1 MILNEEIKKNIL
13 KKFQNKKIA
22 VLYGGI
28 SEEREVSLRSG
39 KNVYKALTSFKEI
52 KDNCIL
58 IDVKN
63 HYELVE
69 ILKKE
74 KVEYCYNILHG
85 SFGEDGSIQGL
96 LDCLNIKY
104 TGENTL
110 VSSVCMNK
118 VYTKRIW
125 QSSKVPTSDFILL
138 KDIYNNKNNKINF
151 PLILKPISNGSSVG
165 VSLIKTKKE
174 FEEAIKKIEKIS
186 DYFIEPYI
194 KGKEITVG
202 LVRENNGIFT
212 LPILGINTKNEIYDY
227 DAKYTP
233 GKTELEVPAKIDKKT
248 EKKVIEICSLA
259 YEVLGCEGLCRID
272 AIIDEN
278 NKVYLMEVNTQGGM
292 TNTSDIPAMA
302 KSVNIK
308 FEDIRWI
315 KFNDSGIKR
324 MIVEGDHKA
333 ETLGVIYEAIKHK
346 KELRYLQFLKKKYEY
361 ESVSK
366 KVRENKKYKIKKIQG
381 KKYTFTRRK

>member
-22 VLYGGI
+22 VLCGGI

-39 KNVYKALTSFKEI
+39 KNVYKALTSFEEI

-125 QSSKVPTSDFILL
+125 QSSKVPTADFILL
-138 KDIYNNKNNKINF
+138 KDIVNENNKINF

-174 FEEAIKKIEKIS
+174 FEEAIKKIEEIS

-308 FEDIRWI
+308 FEDIVLYVL
-315 KFNDSGIKR
+315 NLS
-324 MIVEGDHKA
+324 
-333 ETLGVIYEAIKHK
+333 Y
-346 KELRYLQFLKKKYEY
+346 
-361 ESVSK
+361 
-366 KVRENKKYKIKKIQG
+366 
-381 KKYTFTRRK
+381 

>member
-39 KNVYKALTSFKEI
+39 ENVYKALTSFEEI

-125 QSSKVPTSDFILL
+125 QSSKVPTADFILL

-174 FEEAIKKIEKIS
+174 FEEAIKKIEEIS

-308 FEDIRWI
+308 FEDIVLYVL
-315 KFNDSGIKR
+315 NLS
-324 MIVEGDHKA
+324 
-333 ETLGVIYEAIKHK
+333 Y
-346 KELRYLQFLKKKYEY
+346 
-361 ESVSK
+361 
-366 KVRENKKYKIKKIQG
+366 
-381 KKYTFTRRK
+381 

>member
-1 MILNEEIKKNIL
+1 MILSEESKKNIL
-13 KKFQNKKIA
+13 KKFQNKRIA
-22 VLYGGI
+22 VLYGGV

-39 KNVYKALTSFKEI
+39 QNIYDALTSFSELKN
-52 KDNCIL
+52 NCIL

-74 KVEYCYNILHG
+74 KIEYCYNILHG
-85 SFGEDGSIQGL
+85 TFGEDGSIQGL

-125 QSSKVPTSDFILL
+125 QSSNIPTADFVLL
-138 KDIYNNKNNKINF
+138 KDIFEDIHKEENKINF

-165 VSLIKTKKE
+165 VSLIKNKKE

-202 LVRENNGIFT
+202 LVRENKGIYTF
-212 LPILGINTKNEIYDY
+212 PILGINTKNEIYDY
-227 DAKYTP
+227 DAKYTA
-233 GKTELEVPAKIDKKT
+233 GKTELEVPAKIEKDI
-248 EKKVIEICSLA
+248 EKKVIEICSSA
-259 YEVLGCEGLCRID
+259 YNILGCEGLCRID
-272 AIIDEN
+272 AIIDESD
-278 NKVYLMEVNTQGGM
+278 KIYLMEVNTQSGM

-308 FEDIRWI
+308 FEDIALYVLGL
-315 KFNDSGIKR
+315 SY
-324 MIVEGDHKA
+324 GD
-333 ETLGVIYEAIKHK
+333 
-346 KELRYLQFLKKKYEY
+346 
-361 ESVSK
+361 
-366 KVRENKKYKIKKIQG
+366 
-381 KKYTFTRRK
+381 

>member
-39 KNVYKALTSFKEI
+39 ENVYKALTSFEEI

-125 QSSKVPTSDFILL
+125 QSSKVPTADFILL
-138 KDIYNNKNNKINF
+138 KDIVNENNKIDF

-174 FEEAIKKIEKIS
+174 FEEAIKKIEEIS

-302 KSVNIK
+302 KSVNIE
-308 FEDIRWI
+308 FEDIVLYVL
-315 KFNDSGIKR
+315 NLS
-324 MIVEGDHKA
+324 
-333 ETLGVIYEAIKHK
+333 Y
-346 KELRYLQFLKKKYEY
+346 
-361 ESVSK
+361 
-366 KVRENKKYKIKKIQG
+366 
-381 KKYTFTRRK
+381 

>member
-39 KNVYKALTSFKEI
+39 ENVYKALTSFKEI
-52 KDNCIL
+52 KYNCIL

-125 QSSKVPTSDFILL
+125 QSSKVPTADFILL
-138 KDIYNNKNNKINF
+138 KDIYNNKNNKIDF

-186 DYFIEPYI
+186 DYFIESYI

-278 NKVYLMEVNTQGGM
+278 NKVYLMEVNTQSGM

-302 KSVNIK
+302 KSVNIE
-308 FEDIRWI
+308 FEDIVLYVL
-315 KFNDSGIKR
+315 NLS
-324 MIVEGDHKA
+324 
-333 ETLGVIYEAIKHK
+333 Y
-346 KELRYLQFLKKKYEY
+346 
-361 ESVSK
+361 
-366 KVRENKKYKIKKIQG
+366 
-381 KKYTFTRRK
+381 

>member
-1 MILNEEIKKNIL
+1 MILSEESKKNIL

-39 KNVYKALTSFKEI
+39 ENIYKALTSFSEL

-63 HYELVE
+63 HYRLVD

-85 SFGEDGSIQGL
+85 TFGEDGSVQGL

-125 QSSKVPTSDFILL
+125 QSSNIPTADFILL
-138 KDIYNNKNNKINF
+138 KDIYDNDKVKINF

-174 FEEAIKKIEKIS
+174 FEENIKKIDKIS

-202 LVRENNGIFT
+202 LVRENKGIYTF
-212 LPILGINTKNEIYDY
+212 PILGINTKNEIYDY
-227 DAKYTP
+227 DAKYTA
-233 GKTELEVPAKIDKKT
+233 GKTELEVPAKIDKKI
-248 EKKVIEICSLA
+248 EKKVIEICSSA
-259 YEVLGCEGLCRID
+259 YNILGCEGLCRID

-278 NKVYLMEVNTQGGM
+278 DKIYLMEVNTQSGM

-308 FEDIRWI
+308 FEDIALY
-315 KFNDSGIKR
+315 
-324 MIVEGDHKA
+324 V
-333 ETLGVIYEAIKHK
+333 LGLSY
-346 KELRYLQFLKKKYEY
+346 RD
-361 ESVSK
+361 
-366 KVRENKKYKIKKIQG
+366 
-381 KKYTFTRRK
+381 

>member
-1 MILNEEIKKNIL
+1 MILSEEYKKNIL

-39 KNVYKALTSFKEI
+39 QNIYDALTSFSELKN
-52 KDNCIL
+52 NCIL

-74 KVEYCYNILHG
+74 KIEYCYNILHG
-85 SFGEDGSIQGL
+85 TFGEDGSIQGL

-125 QSSKVPTSDFILL
+125 QSSNIPTADFILL
-138 KDIYNNKNNKINF
+138 KDIKDIFGDIDKENKINF

-165 VSLIKTKKE
+165 VSLIKNKE
-174 FEEAIKKIEKIS
+174 EFDSAIKKIEKIS

-202 LVRENNGIFT
+202 LVRENKGIYTF
-212 LPILGINTKNEIYDY
+212 PILGINTKNEIYDY
-227 DAKYTP
+227 DAKYTA
-233 GKTELEVPAKIDKKT
+233 GKTELEVPAKIEKDI
-248 EKKVIEICSLA
+248 EKKVIEICSSA
-259 YEVLGCEGLCRID
+259 YNILGCEGLCRID

-278 NKVYLMEVNTQGGM
+278 DKIYLMEVNTQSGM

-308 FEDIRWI
+308 FEDIALYVLGL
-315 KFNDSGIKR
+315 SY
-324 MIVEGDHKA
+324 GD
-333 ETLGVIYEAIKHK
+333 
-346 KELRYLQFLKKKYEY
+346 
-361 ESVSK
+361 
-366 KVRENKKYKIKKIQG
+366 
-381 KKYTFTRRK
+381 

>member
-39 KNVYKALTSFKEI
+39 ENVYKALTSFEEI

-125 QSSKVPTSDFILL
+125 QSSKVPTADFILL
-138 KDIYNNKNNKINF
+138 KDIYNNKNNKIDF

-165 VSLIKTKKE
+165 VYLIKTKKE
-174 FEEAIKKIEKIS
+174 FEEAIKKIEEIS

-302 KSVNIK
+302 KSINIK
-308 FEDIRWI
+308 FEDIVLYVL
-315 KFNDSGIKR
+315 NLS
-324 MIVEGDHKA
+324 
-333 ETLGVIYEAIKHK
+333 Y
-346 KELRYLQFLKKKYEY
+346 
-361 ESVSK
+361 
-366 KVRENKKYKIKKIQG
+366 
-381 KKYTFTRRK
+381 

>member
-1 MILNEEIKKNIL
+1 MILSEESKKNIL

-22 VLYGGI
+22 VLYGGV

-39 KNVYKALTSFKEI
+39 QNIYDALTSFSELKN
-52 KDNCIL
+52 NCIL

-74 KVEYCYNILHG
+74 KIEYCYNILHG
-85 SFGEDGSIQGL
+85 TFGEDGSIQGL

-125 QSSKVPTSDFILL
+125 QSSNIPTADFVLL
-138 KDIYNNKNNKINF
+138 KDIHKEENKINF

-165 VSLIKTKKE
+165 VSLIKNKKE

-202 LVRENNGIFT
+202 LVRENKGIYTF
-212 LPILGINTKNEIYDY
+212 PILGINTKNEIYDY
-227 DAKYTP
+227 DAKYTA
-233 GKTELEVPAKIDKKT
+233 GKTELEVPAKIEKDI
-248 EKKVIEICSLA
+248 EKKVIEICSSA
-259 YEVLGCEGLCRID
+259 YNILGCEGLCRID

-278 NKVYLMEVNTQGGM
+278 DKIYLMEVNTQSGM

-308 FEDIRWI
+308 FEDIALYVLGL
-315 KFNDSGIKR
+315 SY
-324 MIVEGDHKA
+324 GD
-333 ETLGVIYEAIKHK
+333 
-346 KELRYLQFLKKKYEY
+346 
-361 ESVSK
+361 
-366 KVRENKKYKIKKIQG
+366 
-381 KKYTFTRRK
+381 

>member
-39 KNVYKALTSFKEI
+39 ENVYKALTSFEEI

-110 VSSVCMNK
+110 ISSVCMNK

-138 KDIYNNKNNKINF
+138 KDIVNENNKINF

-174 FEEAIKKIEKIS
+174 FEEAIKKIEKIL

-248 EKKVIEICSLA
+248 EKKVIEVCSLA

-308 FEDIRWI
+308 FEDIALY
-315 KFNDSGIKR
+315 
-324 MIVEGDHKA
+324 V
-333 ETLGVIYEAIKHK
+333 LGLSY
-346 KELRYLQFLKKKYEY
+346 RD
-361 ESVSK
+361 
-366 KVRENKKYKIKKIQG
+366 
-381 KKYTFTRRK
+381 

>member
-1 MILNEEIKKNIL
+1 MILNEETKKNIL

-39 KNVYKALTSFKEI
+39 KNIYEALSSFKEL

-63 HYELVE
+63 HYELIE
-69 ILKKE
+69 TLKKE

-85 SFGEDGSIQGL
+85 TFGEDGAIQGL

-125 QSSKVPTSDFILL
+125 QSSKIPTADFILL
-138 KDIYNNKNNKINF
+138 KDIYEDICNGIYKKANNIDF
-151 PLILKPISNGSSVG
+151 PLILKPVSNGSSVG
-165 VSLIKTKKE
+165 VSLIKSEKE
-174 FEEAIKKIEKIS
+174 FEENIKKIDKIS

-202 LVRENNGIFT
+202 LVREDEGIYVF
-212 LPILGINTKNEIYDY
+212 PILGINTKNEIYDY

-233 GKTELEVPAKIDKKT
+233 GKTELEVPAKISK
-248 EKKVIEICSLA
+248 EIENKVIETCSLA

-272 AIIDEN
+272 AIIDKN
-278 NKVYLMEVNTQGGM
+278 DNVYLMEVNTQSGM

-302 KSVNIK
+302 KHVNIG
-308 FEDIRWI
+308 FEDIALYVLNLS
-315 KFNDSGIKR
+315 F
-324 MIVEGDHKA
+324 
-333 ETLGVIYEAIKHK
+333 
-346 KELRYLQFLKKKYEY
+346 
-361 ESVSK
+361 
-366 KVRENKKYKIKKIQG
+366 
-381 KKYTFTRRK
+381 

>member
-39 KNVYKALTSFKEI
+39 ENVYKALTSFKEI

-125 QSSKVPTSDFILL
+125 QSSKVPTADFILL
-138 KDIYNNKNNKINF
+138 KDIVNENNKIVF

-174 FEEAIKKIEKIS
+174 FEEAIKKIEEIS

-227 DAKYTP
+227 DAKYKP

-302 KSVNIK
+302 KSVNIE
-308 FEDIRWI
+308 FEDIVLYVL
-315 KFNDSGIKR
+315 N
-324 MIVEGDHKA
+324 
-333 ETLGVIYEAIKHK
+333 LC
-346 KELRYLQFLKKKYEY
+346 
-361 ESVSK
+361 
-366 KVRENKKYKIKKIQG
+366 YKN
-381 KKYTFTRRK
+381 

>member
-125 QSSKVPTSDFILL
+125 QSSKVPTADFILL
-138 KDIYNNKNNKINF
+138 KDFYNNENNKIVF
-151 PLILKPISNGSSVG
+151 PLISKPISNGSSVG

-186 DYFIEPYI
+186 GYFIEPYI

-248 EKKVIEICSLA
+248 EKKVIEVCSLA

-302 KSVNIK
+302 KSVNIE
-308 FEDIRWI
+308 FEDIVLYVL
-315 KFNDSGIKR
+315 N
-324 MIVEGDHKA
+324 
-333 ETLGVIYEAIKHK
+333 LC
-346 KELRYLQFLKKKYEY
+346 
-361 ESVSK
+361 
-366 KVRENKKYKIKKIQG
+366 YKN
-381 KKYTFTRRK
+381 

>member
-1 MILNEEIKKNIL
+1 MGINMILNEEIKKNIL

-39 KNVYKALTSFKEI
+39 KNVYKALTSFEEI

-125 QSSKVPTSDFILL
+125 QSSKVPTADFILL

-174 FEEAIKKIEKIS
+174 FEEAIKKIEEIS

-302 KSVNIK
+302 KRVNIK
-308 FEDIRWI
+308 FEDIVLYVL
-315 KFNDSGIKR
+315 NLS
-324 MIVEGDHKA
+324 
-333 ETLGVIYEAIKHK
+333 Y
-346 KELRYLQFLKKKYEY
+346 
-361 ESVSK
+361 
-366 KVRENKKYKIKKIQG
+366 
-381 KKYTFTRRK
+381 

>member
-1 MILNEEIKKNIL
+1 MILSEESKKNIL

-39 KNVYKALTSFKEI
+39 QNIYDALTSFSELKN
-52 KDNCIL
+52 NCIL

-74 KVEYCYNILHG
+74 KIEYCYNILHG
-85 SFGEDGSIQGL
+85 TFGEDGSIQGL

-125 QSSKVPTSDFILL
+125 QSSNIPTVDFILL
-138 KDIYNNKNNKINF
+138 KDIDKKENKINF

-165 VSLIKTKKE
+165 VSLIKNKKE

-202 LVRENNGIFT
+202 LVRENKGIYTF
-212 LPILGINTKNEIYDY
+212 PILGINTKNEIYDY
-227 DAKYTP
+227 DAKYTA
-233 GKTELEVPAKIDKKT
+233 GKTELEVPAKIEKDI
-248 EKKVIEICSLA
+248 EKKVIEICSSA
-259 YEVLGCEGLCRID
+259 YNILGCEGLCRID

-278 NKVYLMEVNTQGGM
+278 DKIYLMEVNTQSGM

-308 FEDIRWI
+308 FEDIALY
-315 KFNDSGIKR
+315 
-324 MIVEGDHKA
+324 V
-333 ETLGVIYEAIKHK
+333 LGLSY
-346 KELRYLQFLKKKYEY
+346 RD
-361 ESVSK
+361 
-366 KVRENKKYKIKKIQG
+366 
-381 KKYTFTRRK
+381 

>member
-39 KNVYKALTSFKEI
+39 ENVYKALTSFEEI

-125 QSSKVPTSDFILL
+125 QSSKVPTVDFILL
-138 KDIYNNKNNKINF
+138 KDIYNNKNNKIDF

-174 FEEAIKKIEKIS
+174 FEEAIKKIEEIS

-302 KSVNIK
+302 KSVNIE
-308 FEDIRWI
+308 FEDIVLYVL
-315 KFNDSGIKR
+315 N
-324 MIVEGDHKA
+324 
-333 ETLGVIYEAIKHK
+333 LC
-346 KELRYLQFLKKKYEY
+346 
-361 ESVSK
+361 
-366 KVRENKKYKIKKIQG
+366 YKN
-381 KKYTFTRRK
+381 

>member
-22 VLYGGI
+22 VLCGGI

-39 KNVYKALTSFKEI
+39 KNVYKALTSFEEI

-125 QSSKVPTSDFILL
+125 QSSKVPTADFILL
-138 KDIYNNKNNKINF
+138 KDIVNENNKINF

-174 FEEAIKKIEKIS
+174 FEEAIKKIEEIS

-259 YEVLGCEGLCRID
+259 YEVFGCEGLCRID

-308 FEDIRWI
+308 FEDIVLYVL
-315 KFNDSGIKR
+315 NLS
-324 MIVEGDHKA
+324 
-333 ETLGVIYEAIKHK
+333 Y
-346 KELRYLQFLKKKYEY
+346 
-361 ESVSK
+361 
-366 KVRENKKYKIKKIQG
+366 
-381 KKYTFTRRK
+381 

>member
-1 MILNEEIKKNIL
+1 MILSEESKKNIL
-13 KKFQNKKIA
+13 KKFQNKRIA

-39 KNVYKALTSFKEI
+39 QNIYDALTSFSELKN
-52 KDNCIL
+52 NCIL

-74 KVEYCYNILHG
+74 KIEYCYNILHG
-85 SFGEDGSIQGL
+85 TFGEDGSIQGL

-125 QSSKVPTSDFILL
+125 QSSNIPTADFILL
-138 KDIYNNKNNKINF
+138 KDIKDIFGDIDKENKINF

-165 VSLIKTKKE
+165 VSLIKNKKE

-202 LVRENNGIFT
+202 LVRENKGIYTF
-212 LPILGINTKNEIYDY
+212 PILGINTKNEIYDY
-227 DAKYTP
+227 DAKYTV
-233 GKTELEVPAKIDKKT
+233 GKTELEVPAKIEKDI
-248 EKKVIEICSLA
+248 EKKVIEICSSA
-259 YEVLGCEGLCRID
+259 YNILGCEGLCRID

-278 NKVYLMEVNTQGGM
+278 DKIYLMEVNTQSGM

-308 FEDIRWI
+308 FEDIALYVLGL
-315 KFNDSGIKR
+315 SY
-324 MIVEGDHKA
+324 GD
-333 ETLGVIYEAIKHK
+333 
-346 KELRYLQFLKKKYEY
+346 
-361 ESVSK
+361 
-366 KVRENKKYKIKKIQG
+366 
-381 KKYTFTRRK
+381 

>member
-1 MILNEEIKKNIL
+1 MGINMILNEEIKKNIL

-39 KNVYKALTSFKEI
+39 ENVYKALTSFNEI

-125 QSSKVPTSDFILL
+125 QSSKVPTADFILL
-138 KDIYNNKNNKINF
+138 KDIVNENNKINF

-174 FEEAIKKIEKIS
+174 FEEAIKKIEEIS

-308 FEDIRWI
+308 FEDIVLYVL
-315 KFNDSGIKR
+315 NLS
-324 MIVEGDHKA
+324 
-333 ETLGVIYEAIKHK
+333 Y
-346 KELRYLQFLKKKYEY
+346 
-361 ESVSK
+361 
-366 KVRENKKYKIKKIQG
+366 
-381 KKYTFTRRK
+381 

>member
-39 KNVYKALTSFKEI
+39 ENVYKALTSFEEI

-125 QSSKVPTSDFILL
+125 QSSKVPTADFILL
-138 KDIYNNKNNKINF
+138 KDIVNENNKIVF

-174 FEEAIKKIEKIS
+174 FEEAIKKIEKNS
-186 DYFIEPYI
+186 DYFIESYI

-248 EKKVIEICSLA
+248 EKKVIEVCSLA

-302 KSVNIK
+302 KSVNIE
-308 FEDIRWI
+308 FEDIVLYVL
-315 KFNDSGIKR
+315 N
-324 MIVEGDHKA
+324 
-333 ETLGVIYEAIKHK
+333 LC
-346 KELRYLQFLKKKYEY
+346 
-361 ESVSK
+361 
-366 KVRENKKYKIKKIQG
+366 YKN
-381 KKYTFTRRK
+381 

>member
-39 KNVYKALTSFKEI
+39 KNVYKALTSFEEI

-125 QSSKVPTSDFILL
+125 QSSKVLTADFILL
-138 KDIYNNKNNKINF
+138 KDIVNENNKIVF

-165 VSLIKTKKE
+165 VSLIKNKKE

-186 DYFIEPYI
+186 GYFIEPYI

-302 KSVNIK
+302 KSVNIE
-308 FEDIRWI
+308 FEDIVLYVL
-315 KFNDSGIKR
+315 NLS
-324 MIVEGDHKA
+324 
-333 ETLGVIYEAIKHK
+333 Y
-346 KELRYLQFLKKKYEY
+346 
-361 ESVSK
+361 
-366 KVRENKKYKIKKIQG
+366 
-381 KKYTFTRRK
+381 

>member
-39 KNVYKALTSFKEI
+39 ENVYKALTSFEEI

-125 QSSKVPTSDFILL
+125 QSSKVPTADFILL
-138 KDIYNNKNNKINF
+138 KDIYNNKNNKIVF

-174 FEEAIKKIEKIS
+174 FEEAIKKIEEIS

-302 KSVNIK
+302 KSVNIE
-308 FEDIRWI
+308 FEDIVLYVL
-315 KFNDSGIKR
+315 NLS
-324 MIVEGDHKA
+324 
-333 ETLGVIYEAIKHK
+333 Y
-346 KELRYLQFLKKKYEY
+346 
-361 ESVSK
+361 
-366 KVRENKKYKIKKIQG
+366 
-381 KKYTFTRRK
+381 

>member
-39 KNVYKALTSFKEI
+39 ENVYKALTSFEEI

-125 QSSKVPTSDFILL
+125 QSSKVPTADFILL
-138 KDIYNNKNNKINF
+138 KDIVNENNKIVF

-186 DYFIEPYI
+186 GYFIEPYI

-233 GKTELEVPAKIDKKT
+233 GKTALEVPAKIDKKT

-308 FEDIRWI
+308 FEDIVLYVL
-315 KFNDSGIKR
+315 NLS
-324 MIVEGDHKA
+324 
-333 ETLGVIYEAIKHK
+333 Y
-346 KELRYLQFLKKKYEY
+346 
-361 ESVSK
+361 
-366 KVRENKKYKIKKIQG
+366 
-381 KKYTFTRRK
+381 

>member
-1 MILNEEIKKNIL
+1 MILSEESKKNIL

-22 VLYGGI
+22 VLYGGV

-39 KNVYKALTSFKEI
+39 QNIYDALTSFSELKN
-52 KDNCIL
+52 NCIL
-58 IDVKN
+58 IDVRN

-74 KVEYCYNILHG
+74 KIEYCYNILHG
-85 SFGEDGSIQGL
+85 TFGEDGSIQGL

-125 QSSKVPTSDFILL
+125 QSSNIPTADFVLL
-138 KDIYNNKNNKINF
+138 KDIHKEENKINF

-165 VSLIKTKKE
+165 VSLIKNKKE

-202 LVRENNGIFT
+202 LVRENKGIYTF
-212 LPILGINTKNEIYDY
+212 PILGINTKNEIYDY
-227 DAKYTP
+227 DAKYTA
-233 GKTELEVPAKIDKKT
+233 GKTELEVPAKIEKDI
-248 EKKVIEICSLA
+248 EKKVIEICSSA
-259 YEVLGCEGLCRID
+259 YNILGCEGLCRID

-278 NKVYLMEVNTQGGM
+278 DKIYLMEVNTQSGM

-308 FEDIRWI
+308 FEDIALYVLGL
-315 KFNDSGIKR
+315 SY
-324 MIVEGDHKA
+324 GD
-333 ETLGVIYEAIKHK
+333 
-346 KELRYLQFLKKKYEY
+346 
-361 ESVSK
+361 
-366 KVRENKKYKIKKIQG
+366 
-381 KKYTFTRRK
+381 

>member
-39 KNVYKALTSFKEI
+39 ENVYKALTSFEEI

-138 KDIYNNKNNKINF
+138 KDIYNNKNNKIDF

-186 DYFIEPYI
+186 DYFIESYI

-308 FEDIRWI
+308 FEDIVLYVL
-315 KFNDSGIKR
+315 NLS
-324 MIVEGDHKA
+324 
-333 ETLGVIYEAIKHK
+333 Y
-346 KELRYLQFLKKKYEY
+346 
-361 ESVSK
+361 
-366 KVRENKKYKIKKIQG
+366 
-381 KKYTFTRRK
+381 